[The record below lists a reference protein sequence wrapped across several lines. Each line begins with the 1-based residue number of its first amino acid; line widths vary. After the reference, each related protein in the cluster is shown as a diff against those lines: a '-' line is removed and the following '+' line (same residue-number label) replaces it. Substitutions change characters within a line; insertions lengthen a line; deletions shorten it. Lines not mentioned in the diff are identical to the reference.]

1 MIVQVVATIFS
12 YGPHS
17 NMRRG
22 EAHCALVGEGSWPF
36 CFGPEK
42 TQRRQKGGLQNF
54 KIPIFLTVAQDKP
67 NKIPVTYFFK
77 RFYENI
83 SGKCVHGM
91 HPSTLQNTLLIFLRH
106 FLMERT
112 RLYTEKEKARLLSEI
127 QHGGLEWLVFLL
139 ACGTLPFL
147 TLRKIRCSIFILG

>member
-1 MIVQVVATIFS
+1 
-12 YGPHS
+12 
-17 NMRRG
+17 MRRG

-42 TQRRQKGGLQNF
+42 TQRRQKSGLENF

-67 NKIPVTYFFK
+67 YKIPVTYFFK

-83 SGKCVHGM
+83 SGKCV

-127 QHGGLEWLVFLL
+127 QHSGLEWLVFLL
-139 ACGTLPFL
+139 ACETMPFEKMFHFYPWIKVNCTL
-147 TLRKIRCSIFILG
+147 

>member
-1 MIVQVVATIFS
+1 
-12 YGPHS
+12 
-17 NMRRG
+17 MRRG

-67 NKIPVTYFFK
+67 YKIPVTYFFK

-83 SGKCVHGM
+83 SGKCVNN
-91 HPSTLQNTLLIFLRH
+91 SCQ
-106 FLMERT
+106 
-112 RLYTEKEKARLLSEI
+112 KEKPGRDKLSNEG
-127 QHGGLEWLVFLL
+127 QKYF
-139 ACGTLPFL
+139 
-147 TLRKIRCSIFILG
+147 